1 MARDPLGAKRRI
13 GYLPEGS
20 PLYGDMTPK
29 SLLAFVAAVRGLRG
43 EEKRRRIAWAVEQTA
58 LAEVLHR
65 RIETLSKGFRRRV
78 GIAQAILHD
87 PEVLVLDE
95 PTDGLDPNQKH
106 GVRELIRELGRDK
119 AIIISTHILE
129 EVDAVCDRA
138 IVINR
143 GRLVGEGTPEALHA
157 RAREHNAVRIRVA
170 GSDTEAVAALCR
182 DSPFVAAVEITRRAA
197 TPGFSPLRVKGRSS
211 PTESAPPLR
220 QARVPVV
227 EMHSEVGR
235 LDDVFR
241 AMTLGAGA
249 SGRRLA
255 VRAIFVV
262 ARREMASYFSTPL
275 AYVFLIIFLAAAAAA
290 PLLFGGFFERR
301 QADLTTFFVFH
312 PWLLLVLVPA
322 IGMRLWAEERR
333 VGTIEL
339 LMTLPITV
347 WQAVLGKFLAAWAFA
362 GLALALTFP
371 IWVTVNMLGDPD
383 NGVILASYIGSFLM
397 AGAFLALSS
406 AISALTTSQVVAFVL
421 SVSAGFLLLVTG
433 LDFVAALARNW
444 LPQYAVDLIASYSL
458 LTHFSSIT
466 EGVLEMRGIVF
477 FLTIILL
484 LLFINKE
491 LVELRKAA

>member
-1 MARDPLGAKRRI
+1 M
-13 GYLPEGS
+13 
-20 PLYGDMTPK
+20 
-29 SLLAFVAAVRGLRG
+29 
-43 EEKRRRIAWAVEQTA
+43 
-58 LAEVLHR
+58 
-65 RIETLSKGFRRRV
+65 
-78 GIAQAILHD
+78 
-87 PEVLVLDE
+87 
-95 PTDGLDPNQKH
+95 
-106 GVRELIRELGRDK
+106 
-119 AIIISTHILE
+119 
-129 EVDAVCDRA
+129 
-138 IVINR
+138 
-143 GRLVGEGTPEALHA
+143 
-157 RAREHNAVRIRVA
+157 
-170 GSDTEAVAALCR
+170 
-182 DSPFVAAVEITRRAA
+182 
-197 TPGFSPLRVKGRSS
+197 
-211 PTESAPPLR
+211 
-220 QARVPVV
+220 
-227 EMHSEVGR
+227 
-235 LDDVFR
+235 
-241 AMTLGAGA
+241 
-249 SGRRLA
+249 
-255 VRAIFVV
+255 RAIFVI

>member
-1 MARDPLGAKRRI
+1 M
-13 GYLPEGS
+13 
-20 PLYGDMTPK
+20 
-29 SLLAFVAAVRGLRG
+29 
-43 EEKRRRIAWAVEQTA
+43 
-58 LAEVLHR
+58 
-65 RIETLSKGFRRRV
+65 
-78 GIAQAILHD
+78 
-87 PEVLVLDE
+87 
-95 PTDGLDPNQKH
+95 
-106 GVRELIRELGRDK
+106 
-119 AIIISTHILE
+119 
-129 EVDAVCDRA
+129 
-138 IVINR
+138 
-143 GRLVGEGTPEALHA
+143 
-157 RAREHNAVRIRVA
+157 
-170 GSDTEAVAALCR
+170 
-182 DSPFVAAVEITRRAA
+182 
-197 TPGFSPLRVKGRSS
+197 
-211 PTESAPPLR
+211 
-220 QARVPVV
+220 
-227 EMHSEVGR
+227 
-235 LDDVFR
+235 
-241 AMTLGAGA
+241 
-249 SGRRLA
+249 
-255 VRAIFVV
+255 RAIFVI

-421 SVSAGFLLLVTG
+421 SVSAGFLLLVAG

-484 LLFINKE
+484 FLFINKE
-491 LVELRKAA
+491 LVELRKAADDADADAGRSSAALAVAAIVLAAVSFFAVNGIAGIALRSARADLTEDRRFTLTETTRGHPLRPAPARRAPPLPVRRADRVRSGAARLCGSCPRDAARLRPAFRRQASLRALRPAALLDGRGQRAELRLRRAFR